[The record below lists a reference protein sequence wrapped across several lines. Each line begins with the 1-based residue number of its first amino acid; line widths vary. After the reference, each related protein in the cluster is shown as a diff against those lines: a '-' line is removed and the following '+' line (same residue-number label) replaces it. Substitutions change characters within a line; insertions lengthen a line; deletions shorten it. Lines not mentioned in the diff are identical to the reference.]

1 MSKSDL
7 HYLCGQIPKM
17 NITTEERITHL
28 EDFKTKDW
36 LILDEWEDRDLNW
49 PGDDVVEQMRLE
61 IQDFTN
67 FLIIHLKKE
76 GVNLQA
82 ATQKYYDDWD
92 TDYFENEEVAFIVE
106 ISQIAMKIAGISVDE
121 IMI

>member
-1 MSKSDL
+1 
-7 HYLCGQIPKM
+7 M

-36 LILDEWEDRDLNW
+36 LILDEWEDRDLSW

-76 GVNLQA
+76 DINLQVE
-82 ATQKYYDDWD
+82 TQKYYDNWD
-92 TDYFENEEVAFIVE
+92 TEYFENEEVEFIVE
-106 ISQIAMKIAGISVDE
+106 IELIAMKIAGLNTDE
-121 IMI
+121 III